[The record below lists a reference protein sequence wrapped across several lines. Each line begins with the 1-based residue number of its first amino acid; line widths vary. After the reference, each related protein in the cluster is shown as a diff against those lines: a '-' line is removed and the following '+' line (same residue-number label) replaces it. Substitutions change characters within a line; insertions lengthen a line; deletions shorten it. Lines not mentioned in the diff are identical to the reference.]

1 MGRRTDGPF
10 KFGEAWLR
18 LLYTAGSRRIVKNQ
32 YRDLCSIRAA
42 PAACNAEPEG
52 RA

>member
-1 MGRRTDGPF
+1 MGRRSDGPF
-10 KFGEAWLR
+10 KFGEAWHGQFIP
-18 LLYTAGSRRIVKNQ
+18 AGSRREAKNQ
-32 YRDLCSIRAA
+32 YRDQSSTRAA